1 VRDAASHQL
10 EDDCSDPH
18 LIELRDIRDA
28 MPTDPYGKTRYLAAK
43 QAEEDMRCD
52 ELWLW
57 HFANVVTWAIHP

>member
-1 VRDAASHQL
+1 
-10 EDDCSDPH
+10 
-18 LIELRDIRDA
+18 